1 MLNAKTS
8 SQQLRAMPPLGC
20 FRIPTAF
27 LLSPLLVLCSLLTG
41 AFVGR
46 VESGSVPSSVAQLS
60 QSTPATPRSLSN
72 SAIGSS
78 SQLLQQGT
86 QISLN
91 GRIWP
96 VAWGQWQSASSNN
109 QIRTGISDTGLLR
122 TTGVDLL
129 NTNDPLQ
136 QPAQWFS
143 NPTSNP
149 LNLAVHHSQQS
160 RYLDITELA
169 VRAGWQVRTSGNTLL
184 VTVPTSQLTS
194 IRQGRQ
200 SWGNRIVID
209 LDRPTPWQVDQQGQM
224 LTVTLN
230 ATANS
235 ALIQRFQPAPV
246 RSTPIRSTPVQ
257 PTPARPTPSSNALK
271 PAPTFP
277 PTTTPQLGI
286 PLKLEAVQNQVALRF
301 DIPAGLQPQFST
313 LPQPNRLII
322 DLRPDAMVERDIS
335 WAPGLRWRQKFFT
348 LGSSRFPV
356 VWLSVD
362 LRQPGLKL
370 APIWS
375 DPRSLVGI
383 APLVETAQRWQVAAA
398 INGGFFNRK
407 TQLPLGAIRQDGRWI
422 SSPILNRGAIAWN
435 ETGEVKIDR
444 LTLQE
449 TLSTSTGQQLPVL
462 SVDSG
467 YVQAGMARYTS
478 VWGATYT
485 PLTDNEI
492 IITIRN
498 NEVTAQQPGAGAGT
512 NAFPIPTDGY
522 LLTFRA
528 NRNAASALPINAVV
542 RLESETLPTD
552 FARYSQIMGA
562 GPLLMQ
568 NRQIVLDAKAE
579 KFSDAFIRE
588 TAARSVIGTN
598 QEGTLMIATVHNR
611 VGGVGPTLSETAQ
624 LVQQMG
630 AIDALNLDGGSSTAL
645 YLGGQILDRAPRTA
659 ARVHNG
665 IGVFR
670 QPSP

>member
-8 SQQLRAMPPLGC
+8 SQRLLAKPAPRYLHL
-20 FRIPTAF
+20 AF
-27 LLSPLLVLCSLLTG
+27 KFALSPLLVLSYLLMG

-46 VESGSVPSSVAQLS
+46 VESGVVPAAIAQS
-60 QSTPATPRSLSN
+60 NQPAPATPRSPNN
-72 SAIGSS
+72 STVSASPR
-78 SQLLQQGT
+78 LLQQGT

-91 GRIWP
+91 GQTWP
-96 VAWGQWQSASSNN
+96 VAWSQWQSAPNNN

-136 QPAQWFS
+136 QPVQWFS
-143 NPTSNP
+143 NPTTNP
-149 LNLAVHHSQQS
+149 LNLAVRHSQQY
-160 RYLDITELA
+160 RHLDITELA
-169 VRAGWQVRTSGNTLL
+169 AQAGWQVRPSGSTLL
-184 VTVPTSQLTS
+184 VTTPPSQLTS

-200 SWGNRIVID
+200 TWGNRIVID
-209 LDRPTPWQVDQQGQM
+209 LDRPTPWQVDLQGQT
-224 LTVTLN
+224 LSVTLN
-230 ATANS
+230 ATADP
-235 ALIQRFQPAPV
+235 ALLQRFKPASVRPIPV
-246 RSTPIRSTPVQ
+246 R
-257 PTPARPTPSSNALK
+257 PASNAPSPRPTRPQVT
-271 PAPTFP
+271 APQITAP
-277 PTTTPQLGI
+277 PPGI
-286 PLKLEAVQNQVALRF
+286 PLRLGAVQNKLALRLE
-301 DIPAGLQPQFST
+301 IPAGLQPQFST

-322 DLRPDAMVERDIS
+322 DLRPDAMVERNIL
-335 WAPGLRWRQKFFT
+335 WAPGLRWQQQFLT

-356 VWLSVD
+356 VWLSVN

-370 APIWS
+370 GPIWS
-375 DPRSLVGI
+375 APSSLMGI
-383 APLVETAQRWQVAAA
+383 APLVQTAQRWQVAAA

-407 TQLPLGAIRQDGRWI
+407 NQLPLGAIRQNSSWV

-435 ETGEVKIDR
+435 EAGEVKIDR

-462 SVDSG
+462 SVNSG
-467 YVQAGMARYTS
+467 YVQAGIARYNS
-478 VWGATYT
+478 LWGNAYT

-492 IITIRN
+492 IVTVRN
-498 NEVTAQQPGAGAGT
+498 NQVIGQQPSEGAGKG
-512 NAFPIPTDGY
+512 AFAIPTDGY

-528 NRNAASALPINAVV
+528 NRNAASALPINTVV

-562 GPLLMQ
+562 GPLLVQ

-588 TAARSVIGTN
+588 RAVRSVIGTN
-598 QEGTLMIATVHNR
+598 GEGTLVIATVHNR

-624 LVQQMG
+624 LIQQMG
-630 AIDALNLDGGSSTAL
+630 AIDALNLDGGSSTTL
-645 YLGGQILDRAPRTA
+645 YLGGQILNRPPQTA

-665 IGVFR
+665 IGVFI
-670 QPSP
+670 QPNP